1 MAQSAQNVR
10 QNSFTEIF
18 DDAPYTYSRQDAIND
33 GSLIDVS
40 DLAKTAGFRY
50 RVAISRAAWTDCVEW
65 SDADREKQIH
75 QSMDGRLRAV
85 LFMGERMARHGS
97 ALVYFQ
103 VFRVPRGCYSRQ
115 PKLAKLKMV
124 CNIGDEGAPVITIM
138 QCDES

>member
-1 MAQSAQNVR
+1 MAQNAQKA
-10 QNSFTEIF
+10 QLDTFTGIF
-18 DDAPYTYSRQDAIND
+18 ESGPYTYSRQDAIND

-50 RVAISRAAWTDCVEW
+50 RVAISRAVWTDCVEW

-85 LFMGERMARHGS
+85 LFMSERMARHGS
-97 ALVYFQ
+97 ALDYFQ
-103 VFRVPRGCYSRQ
+103 VFRVPRDGYSRQ
-115 PKLAKLKMV
+115 PKLVKLKMV